1 MKQTLFLAVLVLVVP
16 AHADVYKCV
25 GDDGATTFSQTPCSA
40 SAEKVAVASKR
51 SSTGSA
57 DCSFAE
63 NFARTTSRL
72 MRQGVDKD
80 RFFEQYGGPEA
91 FDNGTT
97 RMVNYVYQYRDT
109 QGLSQDRI
117 AELAVA
123 QCNSGAF
130 GGLTCESL
138 PKAYTD
144 SGGGCG
150 GSFSAETAYY
160 DVDTFAI
167 HREKAEA
174 RRREQAELNKK
185 QADERKKYYAQ
196 QKRAAECRKPIEQ
209 EIAEIEVLMSMSSD
223 PRKYRSKL
231 KRLRAQLEK
240 CGPYTTTSPPEVQPQ
255 PGGYHR
261 LRRR

>member
-1 MKQTLFLAVLVLVVP
+1 MKQTLALALLVLVTP
-16 AHADVYKCV
+16 AYGDVYKCV

-63 NFARTTSRL
+63 GFARTTSRL

-80 RFFEQYGGPEA
+80 RFFQQYGGPEA
-91 FDNGTT
+91 FDNGST
-97 RMVNYVYQYRDT
+97 RMVHYVYQYRDA
-109 QGLSQDRI
+109 QGMSQDRI

-123 QCNSGAF
+123 QCNTGAF

-138 PKAYTD
+138 PRAYTD
-144 SGGGCG
+144 SGGGCD
-150 GSFSAETAYY
+150 GSFSANRAYY

-174 RRREQAELNKK
+174 RQREQAELMKK
-185 QADERKKYYAQ
+185 QADEMREYYAQ
-196 QKRAAECRKPIEQ
+196 QKRTAACRKDIEQ
-209 EIAEIEVLMSMSSD
+209 EITRIEVLISAGSD
-223 PRKYRSKL
+223 PRSHRSKL
-231 KRLRAQLEK
+231 KRLRAKLEK
-240 CGPYTTTSPPEVQPQ
+240 CGPYTMTSPPEVKPQ

-261 LRRR
+261 LRRQ